1 LSDEYV
7 EKLRTCVPELPEE
20 KMSRLMREYKLNVK
34 LAKQVL
40 DSKYGD
46 LFETVVVETGV
57 SATVAAVALTE
68 TLKAL
73 KRDRVEVKK
82 VTDQH
87 FRRLFGFVSSGR
99 LAKEAVPDVLT
110 WLAGHKGAGVEDA
123 VKALGLVM
131 LSREELETVVGELI
145 KENKKF
151 VDERQMGAYGVLMG
165 LVMKRFRGR
174 VKAELVGEVLR
185 RRLEEFV
192 E

>member
-1 LSDEYV
+1 
-7 EKLRTCVPELPEE
+7 
-20 KMSRLMREYKLNVK
+20 MREHKLNAK
-34 LAKQVL
+34 LARQVL
-40 DSKYGD
+40 DSEYGD
-46 LFETVVVETGV
+46 LFETIVAETGV

-73 KRDRVEVKK
+73 KRDKVEVEK

-87 FRRLFGFVSSGR
+87 FRRLFGFVGSGR
-99 LAKEAVPDVLT
+99 LAKEAIPDILT
-110 WLAGHKGAGVEDA
+110 WLAGHMDAAVEDA

-131 LSREELETVVGELI
+131 LSSEELKTVVDELI

-174 VKAELVGEVLR
+174 VKAELVGEVLK
-185 RRLEEFV
+185 RRLEKFV
-192 E
+192 K

>member
-1 LSDEYV
+1 MV
-7 EKLRTCVPELPEE
+7 E
-20 KMSRLMREYKLNVK
+20 
-34 LAKQVL
+34 
-40 DSKYGD
+40 
-46 LFETVVVETGV
+46 ETGV
-57 SATVAAVALTE
+57 SVTVAAVALTE

-73 KRDRVEVKK
+73 KRDGVEVER
-82 VTDQH
+82 VTDEQ
-87 FRRLFGFVSSGR
+87 FRRLFGFVGSGR

-131 LSREELETVVGELI
+131 LSHEELETVVGELI

-151 VDERQMGAYGVLMG
+151 VEERRMGAYSVLMG